1 MVRCFVPN
9 MCHFFLPIL
18 GIWPLE
24 AAMTKERVQMEV
36 TRQCPSGTVPPIASP
51 APGAARMRIRTQYT
65 TSHPG
70 NYPLKA

>member
-36 TRQCPSGTVPPIASP
+36 KGNAPVVLFPSL
-51 APGAARMRIRTQYT
+51 
-65 TSHPG
+65 HPLLLG
-70 NYPLKA
+70 QRG